1 MAAFT
6 VASAEARV
14 KAKGPAGDRTWVNA
28 FSGYANMTATPCVT
42 VQRYLA
48 PGAVAGG
55 AWVELMDD
63 GAV

>member
-14 KAKGPAGDRTWVNA
+14 KAKGPYGDQTWVNA

-42 VQRYLA
+42 VQRYMSPTNPA
-48 PGAVAGG
+48 YG
-55 AWVELMDD
+55 AWVELTDD